1 MSLSL
6 WSFALLLHLGGVT
19 LLAAG
24 AIGGL
29 MLHRAIW
36 RDMANTPA
44 QAAAAVRIGHH
55 FPILTQ
61 TGAVVMLIS
70 GVLLLAT
77 RHWVYV
83 GQPWLT
89 AKLSLYALLWLN
101 GLFVARPASRQF
113 GRVLPEWLAA
123 HDRQL
128 VAVSADAAPSS
139 RAELATARALVRRR
153 LTIFHTNQTLGLAII
168 LVLAVFKFH

>member
-6 WSFALLLHLGGVT
+6 WSFALLLHIGGIT

-24 AIGGL
+24 TIGGL
-29 MLHRAIW
+29 MLHRTIW
-36 RDMANTPA
+36 HDLANTPA
-44 QAAAAVRIGHH
+44 QAATAMRVGRH
-55 FPILTQ
+55 FPLMTQ
-61 TGAVVMLIS
+61 TGAVVMLLS
-70 GVLLLAT
+70 GLGLLAS
-77 RHWVYV
+77 RQWIYV

-89 AKLSLYALLWLN
+89 AKLSLYVLLWLN
-101 GLFVARPASRQF
+101 GLFVARPTTRQF

-123 HDRQL
+123 QEL
-128 VAVSADAAPSS
+128 LPVAVATDAPPSS
-139 RAELATARALVRRR
+139 RAELAAALAQVRRR